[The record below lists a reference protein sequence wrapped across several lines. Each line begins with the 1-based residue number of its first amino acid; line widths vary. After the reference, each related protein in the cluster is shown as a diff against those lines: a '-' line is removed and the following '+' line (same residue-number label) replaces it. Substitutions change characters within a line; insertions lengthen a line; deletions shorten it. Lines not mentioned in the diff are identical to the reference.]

1 MRKISFQIAVAAL
14 IMIAVCAIFRFVRGN
29 TIVDVRLNPGLA
41 DQVEW
46 GEPPADLT
54 VTYDEEGIVRVE
66 KVRIRGDVM
75 EVKLRAVSAGTS
87 GVRYT
92 VQGKDIAN
100 GYSVFQV
107 G

>member
-1 MRKISFQIAVAAL
+1 MDGRAYVGKNRKGIMRKTSLQIAVAAL

-54 VTYDEEGIVRVE
+54 VTYDEEGIVKVE
-66 KVRIRGDVM
+66 KSG
-75 EVKLRAVSAGTS
+75 SA
-87 GVRYT
+87 
-92 VQGKDIAN
+92 AM
-100 GYSVFQV
+100 
-107 G
+107 